1 MIFFIDTLYDFLKIS
16 LHRNDTDAGQKGSC
30 NMKIEKVN
38 DNQIRC
44 TLTREDLDERQ
55 LKISEIAYGSEKAK
69 MLFKDMMQQAHFEYG
84 FEAEDIPLMI
94 EAIPMNTGCIVFI
107 ITKVEDP
114 EELDTRFSK
123 FAPSIIDDDSE
134 YEESA
139 SFAGAISDIL
149 DNLPETPEET
159 FDLFR
164 KLSSR
169 KKNAQQLPASVPANS
184 KAAEPAGY
192 SNRLFSFRNLNAAI
206 NAAIILKGYQEGDSI
221 LYKNPNNNKYYLLLL
236 REYYNTKDFVRIC
249 NILMEYGTPE
259 QGTAAVEAYMEEHY
273 SVIIAYEA
281 LQALAKIDA

>member
-1 MIFFIDTLYDFLKIS
+1 
-16 LHRNDTDAGQKGSC
+16 
-30 NMKIEKVN
+30 MKIEKVN

-123 FAPSIIDDDSE
+123 FAPSVIDDSDFE

-139 SFAGAISDIL
+139 SFASTISDIL

-169 KKNAQQLPASVPANS
+169 KKNTQQVPENASAES
-184 KAAEPAGY
+184 KMSEPAGY
-192 SNRLFSFRNLNAAI
+192 PNRLFSFQNLNAAI
-206 NAAIILKGYQEGDSI
+206 NAAIILKGYQDGDSI
-221 LYKNPNNNKYYLLLL
+221 LYKNPNNGKYYLLLL

-259 QGTAAVEAYMEEHY
+259 QGTSAAEAYMEEHY
-273 SVIIAYEA
+273 SIIIAYEA
-281 LQALAKIDA
+281 LQALAKIEV